1 MQTSHM
7 YGAVVLKSADED
19 AREITGIASTI
30 GTDRDGD
37 IVDPAGAEFRLP
49 LPLLWMHDREQPV
62 GQVIAATVTATGI
75 EIRAKLAKPTAD
87 MPSQMAARLEEAW
100 QSIKAGLVRGLS
112 VGYQYR
118 MEDCTQ
124 LGTGGLLVRAWDWQE
139 LSVVPIPA
147 NQDASITS
155 IKSAGGLPAGLPR
168 DGVPSPGNPP
178 PPVSGT
184 SEAPAAGGFFYAQTQ
199 GKSMNIQE
207 QIQKLETK
215 RTTLSSERTELQT
228 KAAGE
233 GRTKSAE
240 EQARFGAITVE
251 MTAIDQEIADLRVM
265 ETELA
270 AGAKPVHGTSE
281 KAAAA
286 SRSTTTAA
294 ATRTPHITVQHN
306 HAEKGLA
313 LAQWVRLQ
321 FQAKGNTVYAAQLAE
336 SQSGDLDPRVLAMA
350 KAAVPGA
357 STMNPEWAGNLV
369 LQNNFF
375 FDFVDFLRPAMLLG
389 QFGLNGIPSLHP
401 ALFNTPS
408 LIQTSGGAGY
418 WVGEG
423 KAVPLTNYGYNTG
436 TLQPLMVGNIAVL
449 SKKLMERASVKAD
462 TMLRDQLVAS
472 LSERLDMDF
481 INPDKAEV
489 AGISPA
495 SITHGVT
502 PIASSGVDVEAV
514 RKDVQ
519 AVLAKFLAAKNPP
532 KSGVWIMGSMTALA
546 LSMMRNPLG
555 GREFPEVSMAGGIF
569 EGMPVL
575 VSDYV
580 PEGVVALVNASD
592 VYFADEGGFTIDQ
605 SDQASLEMANDPGH
619 DSTTPKSAE
628 LVSMWQ
634 TRSVAFL
641 AQRELN
647 WAKRRDS
654 AVQLLT
660 GVKWGQTGG

>member
-1 MQTSHM
+1 M

-37 IVDPAGAEFRLP
+37 IVVPAGAVFRLP

-112 VGYQYR
+112 IGYQYR

-124 LGTGGLLVRAWDWQE
+124 LSTGGLQVHAWDWQE

-155 IKSAGGLPAGLPR
+155 IKSAGGQPAGLQR
-168 DGVPSPGNPP
+168 DGTPSPGSHS

-184 SEAPAAGGFFYAQTQ
+184 SEAPATGGFFYAQTQ

-207 QIQKLETK
+207 QIQKLEAK
-215 RTTLSSERTELQT
+215 RGILSGERVELQT
-228 KAAGE
+228 KAANE
-233 GRTKSAE
+233 GRIKSAD
-240 EQARFGAITVE
+240 EQARFGAITAE
-251 MTAIDQEIADLRVM
+251 MSAIDQEIADLRVM
-265 ETELA
+265 EKQLA
-270 AGAKPVHGTSE
+270 STAKPVHGASE

-286 SRSTTTAA
+286 SRSAGA
-294 ATRTPHITVQHN
+294 GAPHISVQHN

-321 FQAKGNTVYAAQLAE
+321 FQAKGNKTYAAQLAE

-357 STMNPEWAGNLV
+357 STLNPEWAGSLV

-375 FDFVDFLRPAMLLG
+375 FDFVEFLRPATLLG
-389 QFGLNGIPSLHP
+389 QFGLNGIPALHP

-423 KAVPLTNYGYNTG
+423 KAVPLTKYGYNTG
-436 TLQPLMVGNIAVL
+436 SLPQLMVGNIAVL
-449 SKKLMERASVKAD
+449 SKKLLERASVKAD

-472 LSERLDMDF
+472 LSERMDMDF
-481 INPDKAEV
+481 INPDKTEV

-495 SITHGVT
+495 SITHGVV
-502 PIASSGVDVEAV
+502 PVPSSGTDVDAV

-519 AVLAKFLAAKNPP
+519 AVLAKFLAARNPP
-532 KSGVWIMGSMTALA
+532 KSGVWIMDSMTALA

-555 GREFPEVSMAGGIF
+555 GREFPEISMAGGFF
-569 EGMPVL
+569 EGMPAL
-575 VSDYV
+575 VSDYA

-605 SDQASLEMANDPGH
+605 SDQASLEMASDPTH
-619 DSTTPKSAE
+619 DSTTPKPTE

-634 TRSVAFL
+634 TQSVAFL